1 MKKKEYLF
9 PLFNNLEQNSLDLY
23 KIINNMKKKNKYF
36 ECELN
41 RKIYEL

>member
-23 KIINNMKKKNKYF
+23 EIIDNMKKKINI
-36 ECELN
+36 LN
-41 RKIYEL
+41 VN